1 MKKCVVALAGLFSVV
16 CVAAPYETVVRGTSA
31 GDVRLF
37 CEEAGGWA
45 FAVSSNTADGVDE
58 IEIRLEA
65 GAEAL
70 PPKFEL
76 SFSFP
81 QVRMNHLWSDFATDG
96 GRICPDWSKWY
107 SSDIA
112 HGQPIC
118 ALHDGDNGNRLTMAL
133 SEALRKVEW
142 RMALREE
149 NCLVIGGIRFFT
161 APEAPLKKYTV
172 RVRLDARN
180 VFWSDAVQ
188 DAAAWIAR
196 TANLMPCRVPEAAF
210 DPLYSSWYSFH
221 QNVFAKDIED
231 ECAAAAKMGMKTII
245 LDDGWQTDDTNRGY
259 AFCGD
264 WKVSP
269 RRFPDM
275 AAHVKRVHD
284 LGMKYMVWYSVPF
297 VGKKSVNWERF
308 KGKYLYEWSS
318 QGAGILDPRFP
329 EVSKFLVDT
338 YVKAMKDWK
347 LDGFKLDFIDSFRF
361 SGKDPA
367 VQQNYAGRDIRSL
380 PDAVNRLMSEV
391 HAALTAINPDVLL
404 EFRQSYIGPAIRQFG
419 NMMRA
424 ADCPGDMQLN
434 RQRIA
439 NLRLTAGR
447 SAVHGDML
455 EWHPTDTPEGAA
467 LPILSSMFGVIQYSM
482 MLRHLPE
489 SHREVIRHWLK
500 FSQEHRDTLMNGR
513 FRAYNP
519 ESQYP
524 ILEAESA
531 KERVIGVYTSGRV
544 VSCGALDR
552 PVYILNGTLGD
563 SVVLDTKCDATAEAF
578 DTFGKSAGKRIL
590 KSGVQRVK
598 IPKGGYLV
606 IKNIK

>member
-16 CVAAPYETVVRGTSA
+16 CVAAPYETVVHGTSA

-96 GRICPDWSKWY
+96 GRIRPDWSKWY

-172 RVRLDARN
+172 RVRLDARD
-180 VFWSDAVQ
+180 VFWCDAVQ

-196 TANLMPCRVPEAAF
+196 TADLKPCRVPEAAF

-231 ECAAAAKMGMKTII
+231 ECAIAAKMGMKTVI

-308 KGKYLYEWSS
+308 KGKYLYEWSG
-318 QGAGILDPRFP
+318 QGACILDPRFP
-329 EVSKFLVDT
+329 EVRRFIVDT
-338 YVKAMKDWK
+338 YVQAMKDWG

-367 VQQNYAGRDIRSL
+367 VAQKYAGRDIRSL
-380 PDAVNRLMSEV
+380 PDAVNRLMSDV
-391 HAALTAINPDVLL
+391 HAALTAINPEVLL

-489 SHREVIRHWLK
+489 SYREVIRHWLK

-606 IKNIK
+606 INNSK